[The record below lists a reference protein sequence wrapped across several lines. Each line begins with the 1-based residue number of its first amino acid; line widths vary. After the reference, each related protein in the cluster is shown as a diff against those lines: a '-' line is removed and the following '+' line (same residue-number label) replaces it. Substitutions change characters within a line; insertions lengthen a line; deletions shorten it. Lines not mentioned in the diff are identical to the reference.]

1 MGRAFRNA
9 KPDAER
15 ILLVVAQDDC
25 GRFQLN

>member
-1 MGRAFRNA
+1 MGRALRDA

-25 GRFQLN
+25 GHFPLN

>member
-15 ILLVVAQDDC
+15 VVLVVAQDDR
-25 GRFQLN
+25 GHFQLN

>member
-15 ILLVVAQDDC
+15 VLLVVAQDD
-25 GRFQLN
+25 REHVQLN